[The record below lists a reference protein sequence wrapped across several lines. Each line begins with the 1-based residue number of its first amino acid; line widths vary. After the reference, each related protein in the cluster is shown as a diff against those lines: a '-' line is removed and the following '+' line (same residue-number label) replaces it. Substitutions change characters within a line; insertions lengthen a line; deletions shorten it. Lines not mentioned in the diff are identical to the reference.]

1 MVVCTFGAGPLVVNK
16 LTLLV
21 GYNLLALC
29 AVILEPGCVCIGAY
43 LVGPVCMVYGTIAW
57 LNPPAVVVVEL
68 VVVSTLAGG
77 DVSPFFCSA
86 RAAAENVPV
95 IPDSVNRGE

>member
-1 MVVCTFGAGPLVVNK
+1 MVVCAFGAGPLVVNK

-21 GYNLLALC
+21 GYALLALF
-29 AVILEPGCVCIGAY
+29 AVILVPGCVCIGAY
-43 LVGPVCMVYGTIAW
+43 LVGPVCMEYGTAAW
-57 LNPPAVVVVEL
+57 LNPPAVVVAL

-77 DVSPFFCSA
+77 DVSPFFCST

-95 IPDSVNRGE
+95 IPDNVNRGE